1 MTQAVSLNQ
10 ASKFS
15 LNQTGK
21 DEDYAGNEPSLHGGQ
36 GLRLKPEISTG
47 QCFGQIYEEQ
57 NILKGNKLA
66 SSKLR

>member
-1 MTQAVSLNQ
+1 MTQAVSLNE
-10 ASKFS
+10 AGKFS
-15 LNQTGK
+15 LNQASK

-57 NILKGNKLA
+57 NTLKGKNVFKL
-66 SSKLR
+66 S